1 MIKVSVLLSLFRSE
15 KYLEGYFMN
24 AVHQKEIEK
33 IEFSIVH
40 NEPSIIE
47 KKIINKYKK
56 KLNIIYQEVE
66 REPLYKSWNRAINQS
81 TGEYLVCWN
90 VDDLREKDSIERMI
104 QTLDKNSKVGFT
116 YGDFIIVKKFKST
129 IGKYVKA
136 PEYSFHMGT
145 TGAIGGPFFM
155 WRRSLISKIGYFDEQ
170 FISGGDFDYT
180 VRLSFFSKGQKTN
193 GLLGYFLNDNSGLST
208 KNFNLQ
214 ILEREVI
221 LRRYGIWNQTNLF
234 LNKKISKYHINK
246 VTEFNKI
253 REIDDEIINLFN
265 SRLKNKWF
273 IYISSLREGIIQLL
287 RTLKRFVYDFRN

>member
-90 VDDLREKDSIERMI
+90 VDDLREKD
-104 QTLDKNSKVGFT
+104 NS
-116 YGDFIIVKKFKST
+116 
-129 IGKYVKA
+129 
-136 PEYSFHMGT
+136 
-145 TGAIGGPFFM
+145 
-155 WRRSLISKIGYFDEQ
+155 
-170 FISGGDFDYT
+170 
-180 VRLSFFSKGQKTN
+180 
-193 GLLGYFLNDNSGLST
+193 
-208 KNFNLQ
+208 
-214 ILEREVI
+214 
-221 LRRYGIWNQTNLF
+221 
-234 LNKKISKYHINK
+234 
-246 VTEFNKI
+246 
-253 REIDDEIINLFN
+253 
-265 SRLKNKWF
+265 
-273 IYISSLREGIIQLL
+273 
-287 RTLKRFVYDFRN
+287 

>member
-1 MIKVSVLLSLFRSE
+1 VKVSVLLSLYRCE
-15 KYLEGYFMN
+15 KYLEKYFLN
-24 AVHQKEIEK
+24 AIEQLRVKE

-40 NEPSIIE
+40 NDPTLKEKEII
-47 KKIINKYKK
+47 KKFQK
-56 KLNIIYQEVE
+56 KLNIVYLEVE
-66 REPLYKSWNRAINQS
+66 RESLYTSWNKAIKQS
-81 TGEYLVCWN
+81 KGEYLVCWN
-90 VDDLREKDSIERMI
+90 VDDLRTKSSLHKMIE
-104 QTLDKNSKVGFT
+104 TLDNNKNTGFT
-116 YGDFIIVKKFKST
+116 YGDFLIVKQFNT
-129 IGKYVKA
+129 TNGKYIET
-136 PEYSFHMGT
+136 PSFTFNLGT
-145 TGAIGGPFFM
+145 SAAICGPFFM
-155 WRRSLISKIGYFDEQ
+155 WRRKLISKVGYFDEQ
-170 FISGGDFDYT
+170 FKSGGDFDFS
-180 VRLSFFSKGQKTN
+180 VRLSIFSKGEKTN